1 MSFASGNVFG
11 MSMVVLVTAD
21 RRTPTGNH
29 DGPRVRPRRPHT
41 ILIEPYSD
49 AVRAVGA
56 IPLLLPPGETQ
67 VADVLARVD
76 AVVLTGGHFDIH
88 PSLYG
93 ESVTGRLDRV
103 EPGRT
108 SAELTLARLC
118 LDQDIP
124 LLGICGG
131 MQAMAVAAGGTL
143 IQDLPPA
150 DGVRLAHEQLNDPAE
165 FGHSVRV
172 EAPAQRWLG
181 ASVQANS
188 THHQAVANP
197 GSLVACGWA
206 EDGVI
211 EVIASSTARFAVGVQ
226 WHPELLGQLELYRA
240 LVAAV
245 AG

>member
-1 MSFASGNVFG
+1 MSFTSGNVFA
-11 MSMVVLVTAD
+11 MSTVILVTAD

-29 DGPRVRPRRPHT
+29 DSPRVRPQRPHT
-41 ILIEPYSD
+41 ILIEPYSE

-56 IPLLLPPGETQ
+56 IPVLLPPGETQ

-88 PSLYG
+88 PLLYG
-93 ESVTGRLDRV
+93 EAVTGRLDRI
-103 EPGRT
+103 ESGRT

-118 LDQDIP
+118 MAHDIP

-143 IQDLPPA
+143 IQDLPMA
-150 DGVRLAHEQLNDPAE
+150 DDVHLAHEQPNDPTEVSHA
-165 FGHSVRV
+165 VRV
-172 EAPAQRWLG
+172 VAPVRQWLG

-197 GSLVACGWA
+197 GALVACGWA
-206 EDGVI
+206 DDGVI
-211 EVIASSTARFAVGVQ
+211 EVIASPTARFAVGVQ